1 MKIVERLR
9 NKVFL
14 TSLAALIVMVAKQFN
29 LFTVPDNWETL
40 LNSTL
45 GLLIM
50 AGVVI
55 DPTTPGLGDGK

>member
-14 TSLAALIVMVAKQFN
+14 TALVAFIIMVVKQFN
-29 LFTVPDNWETL
+29 LFEVPDNWETL
-40 LNSTL
+40 LNSAL

-50 AGVVI
+50 LGIIV
-55 DPTTPGLGDGK
+55 DPTTSGLGDGK

>member
-14 TSLAALIVMVAKQFN
+14 TALVAFIIMVVKQFN
-29 LFTVPDNWETL
+29 LFEVPDNWETL
-40 LNSTL
+40 LNSLL

-50 AGVVI
+50 LGIVV